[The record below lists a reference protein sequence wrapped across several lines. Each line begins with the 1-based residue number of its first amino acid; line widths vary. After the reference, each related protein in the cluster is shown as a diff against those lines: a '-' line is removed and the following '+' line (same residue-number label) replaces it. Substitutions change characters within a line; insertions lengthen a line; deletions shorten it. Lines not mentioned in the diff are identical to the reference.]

1 MNKND
6 LINNVADAAGISK
19 TAAASAVESVLDS
32 VSSALSNGDDVRLVG
47 FGTFS
52 VANRKATTGRNPR
65 TGEAINIPAS
75 KSAKFKSGKAL
86 KDAVNK

>member
-19 TAAASAVESVLDS
+19 TAAASSVESVLDS
-32 VSSALSNGDDVRLVG
+32 VSSALSKGDDVRLVG